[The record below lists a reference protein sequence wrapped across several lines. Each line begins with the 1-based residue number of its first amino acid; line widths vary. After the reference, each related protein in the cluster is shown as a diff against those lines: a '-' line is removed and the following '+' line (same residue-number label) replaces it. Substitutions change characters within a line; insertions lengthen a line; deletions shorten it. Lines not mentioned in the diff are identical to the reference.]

1 MLQRIA
7 VVLAHAKANKTV
19 RLSISCAFCT
29 SNTLVIMIKKVY
41 IYIYICRREMQV
53 YIYIYIYIYRREM
66 QQVYIDR

>member
-41 IYIYICRREMQV
+41 IYIYIYVGERCK
-53 YIYIYIYIYRREM
+53 YIYIYIYIGERCNK
-66 QQVYIDR
+66 YI

>member
-41 IYIYICRREMQV
+41 IYIYVGERCK
-53 YIYIYIYIYRREM
+53 YIYIYIYRREM

>member
-29 SNTLVIMIKKVY
+29 SNTLVIMI
-41 IYIYICRREMQV
+41 
-53 YIYIYIYIYRREM
+53 YIYRREM